1 MPPKKKQKR
10 NHPVVEHWTALAAI
24 SKNLAALCKQD
35 QQFRALLK
43 QIRTLTN
50 HAAFVQTQPSEISWG
65 ENFKYSE
72 AFAEQITSFLTGWV
86 ERTLQEMEESRKVSN
101 AALRTLKNIDVSND
115 DILKKGACLLAEAEV
130 AATTVELVIKKW
142 SQIVRCQQAPD
153 KLKEHT
159 LHWLQRWLSQWEF
172 AHASICTRVGQFKD
186 TYSALD
192 SIF

>member
-1 MPPKKKQKR
+1 M
-10 NHPVVEHWTALAAI
+10 VEHWTALAAL

-50 HAAFVQTQPSEISWG
+50 HAAFVQTHPSEILWG
-65 ENFKYSE
+65 GNFKYSE
-72 AFAEQITSFLTGWV
+72 AFAEQITSFLGGWV
-86 ERTLQEMEESRKVSN
+86 ENTLQEMGECRQVSN
-101 AALRTLKNIDVSND
+101 SALQTLKNIDVSND
-115 DILKKGACLLAEAEV
+115 DVLKQGACVLAETE
-130 AATTVELVIKKW
+130 AAAAAVELVIKKW

-172 AHASICTRVGQFKD
+172 AHTSICTRVAQFKD